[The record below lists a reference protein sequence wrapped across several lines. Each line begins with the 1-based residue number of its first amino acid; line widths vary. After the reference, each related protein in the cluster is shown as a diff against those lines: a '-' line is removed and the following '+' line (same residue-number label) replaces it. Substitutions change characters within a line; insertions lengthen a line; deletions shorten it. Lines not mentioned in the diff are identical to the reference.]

1 MEVHRKWDLPMQK
14 RWCFLALANI
24 CVEKDNKN
32 RRSLASVRSAK
43 RAKDIMVIEFFASQ
57 LWWFKKRL
65 TQKNKRIVNKNK
77 FITVTKTLKNQSL
90 PIDEIVTKFKVIF
103 NRHETKTPHVRE
115 IWLDKW
121 LKRNKIKVIS
131 NRQITQMSSEHDEV

>member
-43 RAKDIMVIEFFASQ
+43 HAKDITVIEFFASQ

-77 FITVTKTLKNQSL
+77 FITVTKTPKKS
-90 PIDEIVTKFKVIF
+90 VTPNRRNRHKIF

>member
-1 MEVHRKWDLPMQK
+1 MEVHGKWDLPMQK

-43 RAKDIMVIEFFASQ
+43 HAKDIMVIEFFSSQ

-65 TQKNKRIVNKNK
+65 TKKIKGLWIKTKLQWLKRQ
-77 FITVTKTLKNQSL
+77 KNQSL